1 MGINRVYYLP
11 FLKKSIYPKLWKF
24 EKLYPIHNPMYE
36 TPKAKHVLVFGFKK
50 QWYVYELNLKLC

>member
-1 MGINRVYYLP
+1 
-11 FLKKSIYPKLWKF
+11 
-24 EKLYPIHNPMYE
+24 MYE